1 MNDTHK
7 TGVQIF
13 ISYSHKDKKAKDE
26 LLPHLKTL
34 QKSHAIQ
41 VWHDGMIPAGGEIN
55 ATIQNALEESQ
66 IILLLISVN
75 YIASDFCYSVELRNA
90 LERHAKGE
98 CIVVPII
105 IKPTPSL
112 DDLPFGKLKRVPFAG
127 RPICYSRPKDKG
139 YAAAITDLE
148 KLLPTHK
155 PNPDNSKNISDKTQN
170 NASSKKIP
178 HKIKQKREPY
188 PCIHLYKDGE
198 LSDIKLPQQIV
209 ESLPD
214 YVQHIINFYDMSLTL
229 TTHHITEYCKS
240 LNDCSKNNKPMTNQ
254 IRFRLFRLYLFEIC
268 AYLTRYLLGK
278 TGVRVHFRGLH
289 DDQYVGLVV
298 NNGTTKVTAKEKWA
312 KLLTPMPANRGMI
325 YQSNILGAPLI
336 KSMNPEFHEK
346 GTHDEIWIEYLT
358 CALKALDSSI
368 DSLLS
373 MGVSVKAEAIEKTF
387 PLLQFLAYIKIDHI
401 ICQIIKKYCQACQ
414 NADSDFNIK
423 SIIEAYS

>member
-7 TGVQIF
+7 TSVQIF

-26 LLPHLKTL
+26 LLPHLETL
-34 QKSHAIQ
+34 KRSHGIQ
-41 VWHDGMIPAGGEIN
+41 VWHDGMIPAGNEIN
-55 ATIQNALEESQ
+55 TTILNALKESQ
-66 IILLLISVN
+66 IILLLISAS
-75 YIASDFCYSVELRNA
+75 YIASEFCYSIELRNA

-178 HKIKQKREPY
+178 HKIKQKRESY

-240 LNDCSKNNKPMTNQ
+240 LNDCSKKNKPMTNQ
-254 IRFRLFRLYLFEIC
+254 IRFRLFRQYLFEIC

-423 SIIEAYS
+423 SIIEAYN

>member
-1 MNDTHK
+1 MTAA
-7 TGVQIF
+7 
-13 ISYSHKDKKAKDE
+13 KK
-26 LLPHLKTL
+26 
-34 QKSHAIQ
+34 
-41 VWHDGMIPAGGEIN
+41 
-55 ATIQNALEESQ
+55 
-66 IILLLISVN
+66 
-75 YIASDFCYSVELRNA
+75 
-90 LERHAKGE
+90 
-98 CIVVPII
+98 
-105 IKPTPSL
+105 
-112 DDLPFGKLKRVPFAG
+112 
-127 RPICYSRPKDKG
+127 
-139 YAAAITDLE
+139 
-148 KLLPTHK
+148 
-155 PNPDNSKNISDKTQN
+155 
-170 NASSKKIP
+170 
-178 HKIKQKREPY
+178 
-188 PCIHLYKDGE
+188 
-198 LSDIKLPQQIV
+198 
-209 ESLPD
+209 
-214 YVQHIINFYDMSLTL
+214 
-229 TTHHITEYCKS
+229 
-240 LNDCSKNNKPMTNQ
+240 NKPMTNQ
-254 IRFRLFRLYLFEIC
+254 IRFRLFRQYLFEIC

-423 SIIEAYS
+423 SIIEAYN